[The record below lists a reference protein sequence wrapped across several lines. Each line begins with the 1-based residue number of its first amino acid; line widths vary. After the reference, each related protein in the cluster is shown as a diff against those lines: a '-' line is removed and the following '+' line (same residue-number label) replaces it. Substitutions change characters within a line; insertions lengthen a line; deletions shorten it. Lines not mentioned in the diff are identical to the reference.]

1 MPFCS
6 FFPGKQLLAMQLYM
20 VCCEPSSSLS
30 HTPQCVRKC
39 FRHEYRRSPLNIVI
53 VGLYLAATMFTGWNI
68 SPLLGNQQRVTNT
81 LTKAIGARKFTRG
94 ANKFQSSRAPSGAE
108 RAQSSYLSP
117 EFDNWMVAKRG
128 RCMRTIICA
137 TESGNSAIGDQLAG
151 AFSITNAQYVN
162 ALRQHA
168 VVPSAATSH
177 CLCRNMI

>member
-1 MPFCS
+1 MNVVYQDRLPAFMPFCS

-94 ANKFQSSRAPSGAE
+94 ANNFNHLAPFQAPKGLKAHISVPSSIIGWWLNVVGACEPLYARLNLGTRLLATSSRAPS
-108 RAQSSYLSP
+108 L
-117 EFDNWMVAKRG
+117 
-128 RCMRTIICA
+128 
-137 TESGNSAIGDQLAG
+137 
-151 AFSITNAQYVN
+151 
-162 ALRQHA
+162 
-168 VVPSAATSH
+168 
-177 CLCRNMI
+177 